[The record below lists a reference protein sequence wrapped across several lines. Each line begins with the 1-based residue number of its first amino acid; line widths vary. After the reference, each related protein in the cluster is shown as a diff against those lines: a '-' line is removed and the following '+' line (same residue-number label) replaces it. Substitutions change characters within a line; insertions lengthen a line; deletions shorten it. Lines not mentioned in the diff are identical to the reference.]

1 LAELQALL
9 EEARRTGDLGPLV
22 AAIPAARF
30 LGLTAG
36 RDERGVVTRL
46 AFAPHIIGNPVLP
59 AIHGGAL
66 GTLVESAAVFEL
78 LLSTPTTRV
87 PKTISLTIE
96 YLRSARP
103 VETRARGEVTHHG
116 RRVATVRVLAW
127 QDDPNRPV
135 VAANAHFLLPGGA

>member
-1 LAELQALL
+1 VSDLRVLLDQA
-9 EEARRTGDLGPLV
+9 RSGGDLAALA

-30 LGLTAG
+30 LGLSVA
-36 RDERGVVTRL
+36 RDERGLVTRL

-78 LLSTPTTRV
+78 LLGVPTPRV

-96 YLRSARP
+96 FLRSARP
-103 VETRARGEVTHHG
+103 TTTLARGEVTHHG

-127 QDDPNRPV
+127 QDDPARPV
-135 VAANAHFLLPGGA
+135 VAANAHFLLADSG

>member
-1 LAELQALL
+1 VADLHALL
-9 EEARRTGDLGPLV
+9 DEARRTGDLEPLA

-30 LGLTAG
+30 LGLSVA
-36 RDERGVVTRL
+36 RDAQGVVTRL
-46 AFAPHIIGNPVLP
+46 AYAPHIIGNPVLP

-78 LLSTPTTRV
+78 LLGTSTTRV

-103 VETRARGEVTHHG
+103 VVTLARGEVTHHG

-127 QDDPNRPV
+127 QDDPARPV
-135 VAANAHFLLPGGA
+135 VAANAHFLLAE